1 MWGQLIPNLFLRA
14 FSEIVS
20 WLAGWAIKWRKI
32 FFYIQSPFL
41 FIFFSL
47 PQARANGSIYSSIE
61 VHVVVDSSNLKIFI
75 LIRNWFPVFF
85 SKLSVNFFAKFA
97 QFRILN
103 SQNPNAQLFNMIGIL
118 LYFFSDIETSNFKI
132 AM

>member
-20 WLAGWAIKWRKI
+20 RLGDKVKENI
-32 FFYIQSPFL
+32 FFLFSISSISIYFL
-41 FIFFSL
+41 SL
-47 PQARANGSIYSSIE
+47 PQAGANGSIYSSIE

-103 SQNPNAQLFNMIGIL
+103 S
-118 LYFFSDIETSNFKI
+118 
-132 AM
+132 